1 MLSGMFGI
9 SPSATESINAPA
21 ITPASPAA
29 KPIVAMFYGYILGMD
44 TFALGLIKAAEIIE
58 SKTVDGFIEKKY
70 ASFNSELGQK
80 IRSGEATLSQL
91 SELACEKKSCETP
104 CSGRQEKI
112 QGEINRILF
121 K

>member
-1 MLSGMFGI
+1 MYEVLKNGGLTGGF
-9 SPSATESINAPA
+9 NFD
-21 ITPASPAA
+21 A
-29 KPIVAMFYGYILGMD
+29 KNRRTSNTAEDMFYGYILGMD

-91 SELACEKKSCETP
+91 SELACEKKFCGTP